1 MDVNALKLELVQNI
15 LNTEEE
21 GVLEQIKLILDSTK
35 GDWWE
40 VLSEKEKAAIEEG
53 IAQLDK
59 GEGVGHDE
67 VMKLVRKKFFNG
79 DK

>member
-40 VLSEKEKAAIEEG
+40 VLSEKEKAAIEVG

-67 VMKLVRKKFFNG
+67 VMKLVRKKFFSG